1 MLAMSNI
8 PVAIVQRLTRH
19 SDPRLTLN
27 VHTHIDQQQKG
38 DAVASMPV
46 AGMLPMPEKRT
57 APATSDERLE
67 ASEPVIDH
75 QHDELDTE
83 DTQAVSC
90 QPLGNDLQGSTLPV
104 GRDGVWW
111 PHWSSKPVAGR

>member
-8 PVAIVQRLTRH
+8 PVAIVQRLARH

-27 VHTHIDQQQKG
+27 VYTHIDQQQKG

-57 APATSDERLE
+57 APATSDERLG
-67 ASEPVIDH
+67 ASQPVNDH
-75 QHDELDTE
+75 QHSDS
-83 DTQAVSC
+83 AM
-90 QPLGNDLQGSTLPV
+90 
-104 GRDGVWW
+104 RDGETGV
-111 PHWSSKPVAGR
+111 SSFLIRL